1 MFWAAVAAD
10 GVVVV
15 HLMFILF
22 VVLGGLLVLRWPGL
36 IWLHVPAALWGVL
49 VELMHWPCPL
59 TPLEQSLRLAAG
71 QAGYSGGFVEYYVLP
86 IIYPA
91 GLTPQIQVGLGLFV
105 LLLNTLIYGVLFWQR
120 WRRP

>member
-1 MFWAAVAAD
+1 MFWAAVTAD

-22 VVLGGLLVLRWPGL
+22 VVLGGLLVWRWPGL
-36 IWLHVPAALWGVL
+36 IWLHVPAALCGVL

-86 IIYPA
+86 IINPA